1 LTAVRSTIQEYAE
14 IFQSKR
20 GPGDASFRDRLNR
33 FEEILRD
40 LQAFDAL
47 AKASPVVK
55 L

>member
-1 LTAVRSTIQEYAE
+1 MI
-14 IFQSKR
+14 
-20 GPGDASFRDRLNR
+20 PLNR